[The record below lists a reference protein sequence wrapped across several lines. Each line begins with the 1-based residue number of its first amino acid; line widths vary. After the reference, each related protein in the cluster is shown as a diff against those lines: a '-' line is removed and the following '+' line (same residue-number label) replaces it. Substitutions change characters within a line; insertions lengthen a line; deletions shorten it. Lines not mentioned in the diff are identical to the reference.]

1 MAAVN
6 SEGEVPSDI
15 AEEAAMKDLLLE
27 QVKKQGKER
36 AWVSERDPG
45 EFLYENSAALLSVGE
60 GIQGLAQEAADKFY
74 FTTRTVEQMQEV
86 CGLCL

>member
-27 QVKKQGKER
+27 QVKKQGKSAVGLNTWGSDRE
-36 AWVSERDPG
+36 G
-45 EFLYENSAALLSVGE
+45 FL
-60 GIQGLAQEAADKFY
+60 
-74 FTTRTVEQMQEV
+74 
-86 CGLCL
+86 

>member
-27 QVKKQGKER
+27 QVKKQGRSVVGLNMWELDLK
-36 AWVSERDPG
+36 S
-45 EFLYENSAALLSVGE
+45 FYKKILL
-60 GIQGLAQEAADKFY
+60 AY
-74 FTTRTVEQMQEV
+74 
-86 CGLCL
+86 CL

>member
-27 QVKKQGKER
+27 QVKKQGKSVVGLNMSQNTKTKRFYKEILKAFR
-36 AWVSERDPG
+36 MSVDG
-45 EFLYENSAALLSVGE
+45 E
-60 GIQGLAQEAADKFY
+60 I
-74 FTTRTVEQMQEV
+74 
-86 CGLCL
+86 